1 VRNVQRNENET
12 SVPQSCSS
20 ILNRRLMNNLTIRT
34 PSRLHFG
41 LLDMNGEIGRIDGG
55 VGLALDAPHTLM
67 ALAKANT
74 VVASYESDPEVLERL
89 HTAAETVCRHYG
101 LPGVKIDIL
110 GRPLA
115 HVGLGSATQTLVGA
129 ALSICRLYGLDVPAA
144 EVANMVGRGGTSGI
158 GIAAAEVGG
167 FIVDGGH
174 RFRRGENSKHHYTPS
189 SASVYSTPPPI
200 LLRHDFPDWDVLIV
214 VPLGEGASGLREVT
228 LFRVVC
234 PIPLAEVQEMCH
246 LVLMK
251 MVPSIMESDIE
262 AFGEAMEAYQQL
274 GFKMFE
280 FRAQP
285 ELIADCIDMLKDHG
299 GKGVG
304 MSSWGPA
311 LFAFGEDLTGLKRI
325 AEQWLVNHGGG
336 EVVLTK
342 ANNSGLTVVT
352 ET

>member
-1 VRNVQRNENET
+1 
-12 SVPQSCSS
+12 
-20 ILNRRLMNNLTIRT
+20 MNSLTIRT

-41 LLDMNGEIGRIDGG
+41 LLDMNGEVGRIDGG

-67 ALAKANT
+67 ELAQANSIEIT
-74 VVASYESDPEVLERL
+74 CKDDPEVVERL
-89 HTAAETVCRHYG
+89 NTAAKTVCTHYG
-101 LPGVKIDIL
+101 FPGVKLDVL

-129 ALSICRLYGLDVPAA
+129 ALSICKLHDLNVPAA
-144 EVANMVGRGGTSGI
+144 EVASLVGRGGTSGI

-167 FIVDGGH
+167 FIIDGGH

-189 SASVYSTPPPI
+189 SASVDSTPPPI
-200 LLRHDFPDWDVLIV
+200 LLRHDFPEWDVLIV

-234 PIPLAEVQEMCH
+234 PIPLSEVQEMCH
-246 LVLMK
+246 IVLMK
-251 MVPSIMESDIE
+251 MVPALLESDLQ

-274 GFKMFE
+274 GFKIFE
-280 FRAQP
+280 FRAQS
-285 ELIADCIDMLKDHG
+285 ELIADCIDMLKDCG
-299 GKGVG
+299 GRGVG

-311 LFAFGEDLTGLKRI
+311 IFAFGEDLSGLKHI
-325 AEQWLVNHGGG
+325 AEQWLMTHGGG
-336 EVVLTK
+336 AVVLTK
-342 ANNSGLTVVT
+342 ATNSGLKVVA